1 MLNNINNLASNVFK
15 FKNLYLQDRDEL
27 DDNYYNGVNCTIAPN
42 LDISRNSLN
51 SDEIAPINLLEPDCD
66 EFEIIESPDSFNS
79 NEIEIINSPNNFN
92 DLNINEFSNYT
103 GGVTQDNTQPLN
115 SDDFSSSDDDFEIV
129 IDLGFDLENSIG
141 PFHDENTIE
150 PLHAPRGEK
159 TGQQFFPNESFWSRF
174 KSDLYSNWN
183 NFNSKGISF
192 ILPTIEEVDESEK
205 RVRFN
210 SFDYQI
216 NNETEVKSVDC
227 LSNYIVPNYFK
238 KK

>member
-27 DDNYYNGVNCTIAPN
+27 DDNYYDGVNCTVTPN
-42 LDISRNSLN
+42 LDISRNSLY
-51 SDEIAPINLLEPDCD
+51 SDEISPINLPEPDYD
-66 EFEIIESPDSFNS
+66 EFEIVEYPDTFTS
-79 NEIEIINSPNNFN
+79 NESEGINSPNNFN
-92 DLNINEFSNYT
+92 DINISEFSNKT
-103 GGVTQDNTQPLN
+103 NGITQNT
-115 SDDFSSSDDDFEIV
+115 DDFSDPDDLEIV

-150 PLHAPRGEK
+150 PLHAPRGER
-159 TGQQFFPNESFWSRF
+159 TGQQFFPNESLWSRVR
-174 KSDLYSNWN
+174 SDLYSNWS
-183 NFNSKGISF
+183 NFRSKGISF
-192 ILPTIEEVDESEK
+192 ILPTIEEADESEK
-205 RVRFN
+205 RVKFN

-227 LSNYIVPNYFK
+227 LLDYIVPNYFK